1 MSCCLLHPSPWRP
14 YLCRTRFMAFAA
26 ATAFVTVVALVL
38 GFSFESLTATRKI
51 VPAGLV
57 ATRGILVIDATKLPV
72 SVGMGPSSAA
82 LAAAASVWIVIRVPA
97 QQTAQL
103 AWLST
108 AAVLVFMALMV
119 ESCIR
124 AIEGDPMRG
133 ASAGLTLGLCAGPPA
148 LLGASA

>member
-1 MSCCLLHPSPWRP
+1 
-14 YLCRTRFMAFAA
+14 MAFAA

-51 VPAGLV
+51 VLAGLV

-72 SVGMGPSSAA
+72 SVGMGPSLAA

-119 ESCIR
+119 VDADR
-124 AIEGDPMRG
+124 K
-133 ASAGLTLGLCAGPPA
+133 LTHL
-148 LLGASA
+148 